1 MSAAAF
7 SAPPGFPPA
16 ATSRWRKPCWP
27 APITTAI
34 SSNTIPNAP
43 AASSRCG
50 SCRRATRS
58 WWSASSPPRA
68 ASSRKRTTSSGGW
81 RRPRNTRRWNSS
93 RFRRNAASPRPRRAT
108 SSPRKSSG
116 PSCGSRSMWRTRC
129 GDGADAAW
137 ADRRTG
143 GRSVVTL
150 LRSLMLGT
158 LLSIAAV
165 LALQPVYFASM
176 ANLDRVISQEAM
188 RGHFRDAFKTGVPS
202 DEAHPTNHLFTS
214 GDRFTDCG
222 ALSVGMQPG
231 ISPLTAGIL
240 APAPESDRHPC
251 EDLRLIAEGQASAMK
266 WGQYLRYWH
275 GYRAYYEPLVSLLP
289 IYAVK
294 LVNLALLLTA
304 FAAFFWQSKKLI
316 GVAPSIGLAAPVL
329 FLTDF
334 AHVWHVTP
342 HAVGVIF
349 ILGGTACFMSAV
361 RRRVPDYLLLVLAAV
376 FGSVFNFIDLLVNP
390 PWMPMLLAFAVVCGM
405 RDGTKRPA
413 PTAIF
418 VALAWF
424 GGYGLTWFSKW
435 LIAYFISTEVDVVA
449 NVSAMVLFRLH
460 GDNAKAIH

>member
-1 MSAAAF
+1 M
-7 SAPPGFPPA
+7 
-16 ATSRWRKPCWP
+16 
-27 APITTAI
+27 
-34 SSNTIPNAP
+34 
-43 AASSRCG
+43 
-50 SCRRATRS
+50 
-58 WWSASSPPRA
+58 
-68 ASSRKRTTSSGGW
+68 
-81 RRPRNTRRWNSS
+81 
-93 RFRRNAASPRPRRAT
+93 
-108 SSPRKSSG
+108 
-116 PSCGSRSMWRTRC
+116 
-129 GDGADAAW
+129 
-137 ADRRTG
+137 
-143 GRSVVTL
+143 TL
-150 LRSLMLGT
+150 LRSLMSGA

-165 LALQPVYFASM
+165 VALQPVYFASM

-188 RGHFRDAFKTGVPS
+188 RDHIRDAFKTGVLS
-202 DEAHPTNHLFTS
+202 DEAHPSNHLFTS

-222 ALSVGMQPG
+222 ALSVGLQPG

-240 APAPESDRHPC
+240 APSPESDRHPC
-251 EDLRLIAEGQASAMK
+251 EDLRLIADGQASAMQ

-275 GYRAYYEPLVSLLP
+275 GYRVYYAPLVSLLP

-294 LVNLALLLTA
+294 LVNLVLLLTA

-342 HAVGVIF
+342 HAIGVIF

-390 PWMPMLLAFAVVCGM
+390 PWMPMLLAFSVVCGM
-405 RDGTKRPA
+405 RDRTKRA
-413 PTAIF
+413 VPTAIF

-449 NVSAMVLFRLH
+449 NVSAMVLFRLN
-460 GDNAKAIH
+460 GDNAKVIHWILAPTIKVTAAAIVGWGLPFFIAFLVIFFRNIREGNFRWQAFWPLAWPVLIPALWFEILSSHSQIHAGVSSRSTAAAFGVLLAAALLAAGVESFSWRPKAASLRRQIDLAEQ